1 MSIEED
7 RVIVDVNGVGCGI
20 FMSVQAMALLPQTG
34 TEVKIHTYLSVKED
48 AMQLY
53 GFLTRD
59 DLMIFRLL
67 IGVNGIGPKGGQA
80 ILSVLQPDDLRF
92 AVLAGDVK
100 AISAAP
106 GIGKKTAEK
115 LILELRDKLKIGDVL
130 EHQTS
135 GGALSGSAPKESGH
149 IQSEAVQALTALGY
163 GSTEA

>member
-1 MSIEED
+1 MIQFVRGTLVSIEED
-7 RVIVDVNGVGCGI
+7 RVIVDINGVGCGI

-115 LILELRDKLKIGDVL
+115 LIWSCVTSLRSG
-130 EHQTS
+130 TS
-135 GGALSGSAPKESGH
+135 WS
-149 IQSEAVQALTALGY
+149 IRRQAVHYPAVRQRNRAIYRARRCRL
-163 GSTEA
+163 